1 MILSFHLTNQWL
13 APTLKAMGTISVL
26 VVAAG
31 FLFFTAWESIAPLRR
46 TLEPKLQHVIRNL
59 SIGGISLAIL
69 TILQAPVLTPLAQ
82 WARDHRVGL
91 LNRVNMPA
99 PLATAI
105 AIILLDYTLWWWHRA
120 NHQVP
125 FLWRFHLPHHIDL
138 DLDASTA
145 LRFHFGELTLS
156 IAYRSLQILVIG
168 TTVFQLWLWQTIL
181 FASILFH
188 HSNTRLPLGFERF
201 LVRFIVTPRMH
212 GIHHS
217 DRMNETNSNW
227 SSFFSIWDYMHNTIL
242 LNVSQPEITIGVPA
256 YRKAS
261 DLTIGN
267 VLLLPFRRQRR
278 DWLFVD
284 GRVSERSQVERE
296 ALPA

>member
-13 APTLKAMGTISVL
+13 APTLKAMGTVSVV
-26 VVAAG
+26 VVAGG

-99 PLATAI
+99 ALATAI

-145 LRFHFGELTLS
+145 LRFHFGEIVLS
-156 IAYRSLQILVIG
+156 VPWRAAQVVVLGVSPLSLSV
-168 TTVFQLWLWQTIL
+168 WQTATL
-181 FASILFH
+181 VEVLFH
-188 HSNTRLPLGFERF
+188 HSNVELPTEVERW
-201 LVRFIVTPRMH
+201 LVRFVVTPRMH

-217 DRMNETNSNW
+217 VVHGETDSNW
-227 SSFFSIWDYMHNTIL
+227 SSGLTVWDWLHGTL
-242 LNVSQPEITIGVPA
+242 RLDVPQQEVTIGVPA
-256 YRKAS
+256 YREP
-261 DLTIGN
+261 GE
-267 VLLLPFRRQRR
+267 V
-278 DWLFVD
+278 
-284 GRVSERSQVERE
+284 
-296 ALPA
+296 

>member
-1 MILSFHLTNQWL
+1 
-13 APTLKAMGTISVL
+13 MGTISVV
-26 VVAAG
+26 VVAGG
-31 FLFFTAWESIAPLRR
+31 FLFFTAWESVAPLRR
-46 TLEPKLQHVIRNL
+46 TLEPKLRHVIRNL
-59 SIGGISLAIL
+59 SIGGISLAML
-69 TILQAPVLTPLAQ
+69 TILQAPVLVPLAQ
-82 WARDHRVGL
+82 WAKDHRVGL
-91 LNRVNMPA
+91 LNRFSMPA

-120 NHQVP
+120 NHQVS

-145 LRFHFGELTLS
+145 LRFHFGELTVS
-156 IAYRSLQILVIG
+156 IVYRSLQILVIG
-168 TTVFQLWLWQTIL
+168 TSVFQLWLWQTIL

-188 HSNTRLPLGFERF
+188 HSNTRLPLGLERF

-217 DRMNETNSNW
+217 DRVNETNSNW
-227 SSFFSIWDYMHNTIL
+227 SSFFSIWDYMHGTIR
-242 LNVSQPEITIGVPA
+242 LNVSQPDITIGVPA

-278 DWLFVD
+278 DWHFV
-284 GRVSERSQVERE
+284 EVERE
-296 ALPA
+296 ALPV